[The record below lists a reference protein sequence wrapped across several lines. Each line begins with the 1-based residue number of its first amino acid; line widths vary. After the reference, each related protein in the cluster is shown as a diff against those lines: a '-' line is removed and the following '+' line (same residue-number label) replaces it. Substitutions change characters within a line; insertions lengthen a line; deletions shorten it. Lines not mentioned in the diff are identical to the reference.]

1 MGHVSQFSKSSRAQ
15 SRDPAMSMPVNF
27 AGCLDFARHDRGMR
41 KMAPRIIQHE
51 Q

>member
-1 MGHVSQFSKSSRAQ
+1 VSQFSKSS
-15 SRDPAMSMPVNF
+15 
-27 AGCLDFARHDRGMR
+27 LDFARDDRGMR